1 MKVTVNWLIG
11 LCLFMGISQSYAAD
25 VTIYLTR
32 HGKTMFNTVHRAQGW
47 ADTPLTAPGV
57 EVARLL
63 GKGLQEVN
71 FYSVY
76 ASDAGRARETARLIM
91 EAKSTPFTLNESK
104 GLREVGVGIFEG
116 DLDPNMWGAA
126 AKQAGFA
133 SETALMKSY
142 GEGKTTLAEMID
154 AIAAADSSGIA
165 ERYNTVA
172 ERMGRSILSIAR
184 AAHGDEQRNVL
195 VVSHGLAIGTL
206 LEKLG
211 YTELKKPLE
220 NASVTKIR
228 YTDEGKLIV
237 ESVGDMSYVEQGR
250 AQEKR

>member
-47 ADTPLTAPGV
+47 AD
-57 EVARLL
+57 
-63 GKGLQEVN
+63 
-71 FYSVY
+71 
-76 ASDAGRARETARLIM
+76 
-91 EAKSTPFTLNESK
+91 
-104 GLREVGVGIFEG
+104 
-116 DLDPNMWGAA
+116 
-126 AKQAGFA
+126 
-133 SETALMKSY
+133 ETALMKSY

-172 ERMGRSILSIAR
+172 ERMERSILSIAR

-195 VVSHGLAIGTL
+195 VVSHGLAIGML